1 MNYREGPSGWKLTRM
16 EDVCE
21 LRKEAINPAECS
33 NMHYVGLEHIDT
45 GNPKLKR
52 NGNSS
57 EVNSS
62 KSRFY
67 PGDILYGKLRPYLDK
82 SVLVDFEGLCSTDIL
97 VLKSKKSI
105 APQFLVNLIH
115 TNQFLSYAIST
126 SNGVNHP
133 RTSWSSLSAFQ
144 FLLPPIPEQRAI
156 ALALRAV
163 QGAREARQREVALE
177 REHKAALMEHLFTH
191 GTRGEATK
199 MTEIGEM
206 PESWKVVTLGDRSF
220 KPDYGY
226 TASASKNPSGPKFLR
241 ITDIQEDH
249 VNWDSVPYCDK
260 CQDIEENY
268 KLKSGDLVIARIG
281 ATTGKI
287 YLIHNCPDAIFASY
301 LIRVRTRPGLS
312 PDFLY
317 FYCQTK
323 NYWEHINQNKGGRL
337 KGGVNI
343 PILQRLPLPF
353 PVVSEQDSI
362 SKVLLACDSKISA
375 LEQEARLLQ
384 ELFRAM
390 LEELMSGRL
399 PTGALVEDKA

>member
-1 MNYREGPSGWKLTRM
+1 MSRSELPKDWRIASL
-16 EDVCE
+16 EDV
-21 LRKEAINPAECS
+21 ADFINGYS
-33 NMHYVGLEHIDT
+33 F
-45 GNPKLKR
+45 K
-52 NGNSS
+52 
-57 EVNSS
+57 
-62 KSRFY
+62 
-67 PGDILYGKLRPYLDK
+67 
-82 SVLVDFEGLCSTDIL
+82 STDWDISGL
-97 VLKSKKSI
+97 PIIRIQNLNDGSKPFNRFSAEIDEKYRVRSGDVLI
-105 APQFLVNLIH
+105 
-115 TNQFLSYAIST
+115 
-126 SNGVNHP
+126 
-133 RTSWSSLSAFQ
+133 SWSASLGAYFWEGGDAWLNQHIFKAVINENTIDRDFFFWVMKNRIDKIAESARGSTMKHVTRKTFINSTIP
-144 FLLPPIPEQRAI
+144 LPPLPEQRAI
-156 ALALRAV
+156 ARALRAV

-312 PDFLY
+312 PDFQSCLIEKY
-317 FYCQTK
+317 
-323 NYWEHINQNKGGRL
+323 I
-337 KGGVNI
+337 
-343 PILQRLPLPF
+343 
-353 PVVSEQDSI
+353 
-362 SKVLLACDSKISA
+362 
-375 LEQEARLLQ
+375 
-384 ELFRAM
+384 M
-390 LEELMSGRL
+390 
-399 PTGALVEDKA
+399 